1 MRMNKG
7 KNKQISTMVIFM
19 LPALLLLLAF
29 WFIPMIVSLF
39 ISFTDWD
46 YISPKFS
53 FVGLENYTSLV
64 TDKEFY
70 KVIINTLSFVV
81 FTVLPTMIIGLTL
94 ALALNKKIAGSTIYK
109 AIIFSPWVTPM
120 VAVSIVWSWIFQPD
134 VGLLNSFL
142 SALGIHKIDW
152 LGSSSWAMPAVI
164 IVTVWKGI
172 GWVMIFYLEALQRV
186 PADLYESASID
197 GAPKWRRFRYVTLPM
212 ISPTTFFLIIVTTID
227 ALQAYD
233 QIQVLTQGG
242 PAGSTRTLLY
252 MYYQLAFEQFNMGQA
267 TAVSTLLVL
276 ITALLSTVQFLASKR
291 WVHY

>member
-1 MRMNKG
+1 
-7 KNKQISTMVIFM
+7 M
-19 LPALLLLLAF
+19 LPALILLLLF
-29 WFIPMIVSLF
+29 WFIPMAVSLF

-46 YISPKFS
+46 YISPTFS
-53 FVGLENYTSLV
+53 FVGLENYSSLF

-70 KVIINTLSFVV
+70 NVLLNTLSFVV
-81 FTVLPTMIIGLTL
+81 FTVVPIMAIGLGL
-94 ALALNKKIAGSTIYK
+94 ALALNKKVAGSTVYK
-109 AIIFSPWVTPM
+109 AILFSPWVTPM
-120 VAVSIVWSWIFQPD
+120 VAVSIVWSWIFQPE
-134 VGLLNSFL
+134 VGLLNFLL
-142 SALGIHKIDW
+142 SALGLPKIDW
-152 LGSSSWAMPAVI
+152 LGSSTWAMPAVI

-186 PADLYESASID
+186 PVDLYESASID
-197 GAPKWRRFRYVTLPM
+197 GAPRWRRFRHITLPM
-212 ISPTTFFLIIVTTID
+212 ISPTTFFLLIVTTID

-267 TAVSTLLVL
+267 TAVATLLVL
-276 ITALLSTVQFLASKR
+276 MTALLSAIQFLTSKR

>member
-1 MRMNKG
+1 
-7 KNKQISTMVIFM
+7 M
-19 LPALLLLLAF
+19 LPALILLLLF
-29 WFIPMIVSLF
+29 WFIPMAVSLF

-46 YISPKFS
+46 YISPTLS
-53 FVGLENYTSLV
+53 FVGLENYSSLF

-70 KVIINTLSFVV
+70 KVLLNTLSFVV
-81 FTVLPTMIIGLTL
+81 FTVVPIMAIGLGL
-94 ALALNKKIAGSTIYK
+94 ALALNKKVAGSTVYK
-109 AIIFSPWVTPM
+109 AILFSPWVTPM
-120 VAVSIVWSWIFQPD
+120 VAVSIVWSWIFQPE
-134 VGLLNSFL
+134 VGLLNFLL
-142 SALGIHKIDW
+142 SALGLPKIDW
-152 LGSSSWAMPAVI
+152 LGSSTWAMPAVI

-186 PADLYESASID
+186 PVDLYESASID
-197 GAPKWRRFRYVTLPM
+197 GAPRWRRFRHITLPM
-212 ISPTTFFLIIVTTID
+212 ISPTTFFLLIVTTID

-267 TAVSTLLVL
+267 TAVATLLVL
-276 ITALLSTVQFLASKR
+276 ITALLSAIQFLTSKR

>member
-1 MRMNKG
+1 
-7 KNKQISTMVIFM
+7 M
-19 LPALLLLLAF
+19 LPALILLLVF
-29 WFIPMIVSLF
+29 WFIPMAVSLF

-46 YISPKFS
+46 YISPTFS
-53 FVGLENYTSLV
+53 FVWLENYRSLL

-70 KVIINTLSFVV
+70 KVLLNTLSFAV
-81 FTVLPTMIIGLTL
+81 FTVVPTMAIGLVL
-94 ALALNKKIAGSTIYK
+94 ALVLNKKLAGSTIYK
-109 AIIFSPWVTPM
+109 AILFSPWVTPM
-120 VAVSIVWSWIFQPD
+120 VAVSIVWSWIFQPE
-134 VGLLNSFL
+134 VGLLNFLL
-142 SALGIHKIDW
+142 SALGLPKIDW
-152 LGSSSWAMPAVI
+152 LGSSTWAMPAVI

-186 PADLYESASID
+186 PMDLYESSSID
-197 GAPKWRRFRYVTLPM
+197 GASKRRRFRYVTLPM
-212 ISPTTFFLIIVTTID
+212 ISPTTFFLLIVTTID

-267 TAVSTLLVL
+267 TAVATLLIL
-276 ITALLSTVQFLASKR
+276 ITALLSVIQFFASKR

>member
-1 MRMNKG
+1 MNKG

>member
-1 MRMNKG
+1 VNKS
-7 KNKQISTMVIFM
+7 KNKQIATILLFM
-19 LPALLLLLAF
+19 LPALILLLAF
-29 WFIPMIVSLF
+29 WFIPMVVSLF

-53 FVGLENYTSLV
+53 FVGLENYSNLL

-70 KVIINTLSFVV
+70 KVLINTLTFAV
-81 FTVLPTMIIGLTL
+81 FTVLPTMAIGLGL
-94 ALALNKKIAGSTIYK
+94 ALVLQKKVVGNTFYK

-120 VAVSIVWSWIFQPD
+120 VAVSIVWSWIFQPE
-134 VGLLNSFL
+134 VGLLNFIL
-142 SALGIHKIDW
+142 SGFGIPKIDW
-152 LGSSSWAMPAVI
+152 LGSSSWAMPAVM

-212 ISPTTFFLIIVTTID
+212 ISPTTFFLLIVTTID

-242 PAGSTRTLLY
+242 PAGSTRTMLY

-276 ITALLSTVQFLASKR
+276 ITALLSVIQFFASKR